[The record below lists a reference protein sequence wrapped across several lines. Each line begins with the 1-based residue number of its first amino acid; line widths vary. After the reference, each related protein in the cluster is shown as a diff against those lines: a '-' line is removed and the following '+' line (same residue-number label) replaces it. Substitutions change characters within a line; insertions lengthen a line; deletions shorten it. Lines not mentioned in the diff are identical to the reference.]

1 MDPAA
6 LINLALLALQ
16 GILNLI
22 ASIKGQSGMT
32 DDEILA
38 AAQQIT
44 ASNDNLYATLKAALA
59 ANNPPISVPPPTA

>member
-1 MDPAA
+1 MDPAT

-22 ASIKGQSGMT
+22 ATIKGQSGMT

-38 AAQQIT
+38 AAKTIT
-44 ASNDNLYATLKAALA
+44 AANDNLYNTLKAALSA
-59 ANNPPISVPPPTA
+59 NPPPAV